1 MSYLQIGSLS
11 LPTIWLAVVAALF
24 ITSVL
29 HWAITRTKL
38 EDWYWNGFFLYF
50 LTWKLTYIL
59 FNFQLFLDMPLSIV
73 YFNGGTAGHFIA
85 LALLSVYLLF
95 FAGKK
100 YPTVYAESAEV
111 LLSFFISYK
120 ALSFILEKDVVGLV
134 LQFILLV
141 SYLFLLT
148 SIKRKQKRLTAQPF
162 ILFILLELL
171 MLSMFDT
178 ILSVE
183 ALTFLWLGITAFLLS
198 RYEQGGRNH

>member
-11 LPTIWLAVVAALF
+11 LPTLWLAVVAALF
-24 ITSVL
+24 IASVL
-29 HWAITRTKL
+29 HWAITRAKL

-50 LTWKLTYIL
+50 LTWKLSYIL

-85 LALLSVYLLF
+85 LAFLSVYLLF
-95 FAGKK
+95 FAAKK

-120 ALSFILEKDVVGLV
+120 ALSFILEKDVVGSV
-134 LQFILLV
+134 LQLILLV
-141 SYLFLLT
+141 SYLILIISLKKKK
-148 SIKRKQKRLTAQPF
+148 IRLRGQPF
-162 ILFILLELL
+162 FLFILLELFI
-171 MLSMFDT
+171 LSMFDT

-183 ALTFLWLGITAFLLS
+183 ALTFLWLGITTFLYS
-198 RYEQGGRNH
+198 RRG